1 MKIVLEISPGGRPG
15 ASTPPPGVP
24 VQNTFMA
31 PLPFSCRVYFCGET
45 AMEFGFD
52 HVHFLVS
59 DVRALTGY
67 FECVFGMEAVEY
79 IDDHKGAAYAIF
91 RLGGGTLQ
99 IRGMREGDAPDAR
112 APRFVEGLDHVG
124 FAVEDVDAAVA
135 WLASRGAEVLDAP
148 QRTGIGGRAIA
159 FIRGPGNVRI
169 ELCERVRI
177 GGGPS

>member
-1 MKIVLEISPGGRPG
+1 
-15 ASTPPPGVP
+15 
-24 VQNTFMA
+24 
-31 PLPFSCRVYFCGET
+31 
-45 AMEFGFD
+45 MEFGFD

-67 FECVFGMEAVEY
+67 FERVFGMEAVEY

-91 RLGGGTLQ
+91 RLGGGTLR

-112 APRFVEGLDHVG
+112 APRLVEGLDHVG

-148 QRTGIGGRAIA
+148 PSGPASGAGRSHLSAGRATCASSCASGCVSAAGPVERKNHSPKGEPFSGGLLAGGALTIA
-159 FIRGPGNVRI
+159 GVWLVTVGRRAARAP
-169 ELCERVRI
+169 
-177 GGGPS
+177 

>member
-1 MKIVLEISPGGRPG
+1 
-15 ASTPPPGVP
+15 
-24 VQNTFMA
+24 
-31 PLPFSCRVYFCGET
+31 
-45 AMEFGFD
+45 MEFGFD

-67 FECVFGMEAVEY
+67 FERVFGMEAVEY
-79 IDDHKGAAYAIF
+79 IEDHKGAAYAIF
-91 RLGGGTLQ
+91 RLGGGTLR

-112 APRFVEGLDHVG
+112 APRLVEGLDHVG
-124 FAVEDVDAAVA
+124 FAVDDVDAAVA

-169 ELCERVRI
+169 ELCERMRI
-177 GGGPS
+177 GGGSS